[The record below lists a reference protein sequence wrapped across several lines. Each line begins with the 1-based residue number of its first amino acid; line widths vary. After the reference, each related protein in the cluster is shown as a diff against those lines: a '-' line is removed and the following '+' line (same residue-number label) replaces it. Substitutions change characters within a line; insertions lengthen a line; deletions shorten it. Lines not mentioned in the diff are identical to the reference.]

1 MKQTQLSYPTLAHA
15 YSSTLQPTA
24 SFQTTF
30 NGLATAAARCHTL
43 RDGELV
49 LYKRQHSRVWQC
61 RYKLFANE
69 WHRQTTKRT
78 VLADAVRVASELYDE
93 ARFRERMG
101 LAPARKSFSQIAALA
116 VEEMRRDLSAGTGKK
131 IYEDYI
137 QVIERY
143 LVPFFGDRQL
153 QTLKHKDIAEFEV
166 WRNEKMG
173 KRPKSSTL
181 MTYASA
187 FTRVCRTATERGW
200 LSESVVLPL
209 MSRKGEKGAV
219 RPAFSAEEVVALR
232 AAMVGWPLSGRT
244 AEDNDFRQLLCDYV
258 EFLLLTGCRQGTEAM
273 GVCWQHCEWYT
284 ADGVRYLRV
293 WVDGKTGG
301 RWLIAKHELA
311 AVLKRLHIRQR
322 DIASKSFDS
331 VLGRHKGWLF
341 RTADG
346 RRPYS
351 FNGLFHRLLRHAE
364 LLTNAAGETRT
375 LYSLRHTY
383 ATAEL
388 LTGTDIHTLS
398 KQMGTSVAMLERH
411 YSKLTATLVAE
422 RLSGKV
428 FLK

>member
-15 YSSTLQPTA
+15 HSSTLQPIA

-30 NGLATAAARCHTL
+30 NGLATAAARLHTL

-49 LYKRQHSRVWQC
+49 LYKRNHSRVWQC

-101 LAPARKSFSQIAALA
+101 LAPARKSFSQIAALT
-116 VEEMRRDLSAGTGKK
+116 VEEMRRDLAAGTGKK

-173 KRPKSSTL
+173 RRPKSSTL

-187 FTRVCRTATERGW
+187 FTRVCKTATERGW

-232 AAMVGWPLSGRT
+232 AAMVGWQTAGRT
-244 AEDNDFRQLLCDYV
+244 DTDNDYRQLVCDYV
-258 EFLLLTGCRQGTEAM
+258 EFLLLTGARHGTEAM

-284 ADGVRYLRV
+284 ADGVKYLRI

-301 RWLIAKHELA
+301 RWLIAKHELSV
-311 AVLKRLHIRQR
+311 VLRRLHSRQK
-322 DIASKSFDS
+322 DIAAKPFDA
-331 VLGRHKGWLF
+331 VFGRGQAFMF
-341 RTADG
+341 RSRDG
-346 RRPYS
+346 RKPYA
-351 FNGLFHRLLRHAE
+351 FNGLFSRLLRHCQLLKNSAE
-364 LLTNAAGETRT
+364 QIRT

-383 ATAEL
+383 ATNEL
-388 LTGTDIHTLS
+388 LGGTDIHTLA

-411 YSKLTATLVAE
+411 YSKLSPTLAAGMLV
-422 RLSGKV
+422 KV
-428 FLK
+428 

>member
-1 MKQTQLSYPTLAHA
+1 MKQTQLSYPTLVVA
-15 YSSTLQPTA
+15 
-24 SFQTTF
+24 FQTTT
-30 NGLATAAARCHTL
+30 GKLPATQARIHTL

-49 LYKRQHSRVWQC
+49 LYKRSHSRVWQF
-61 RYKLFANE
+61 RYKLYDNQ

-78 VLADAVRVASELYDE
+78 VLMDAVRVAGELYDE

-101 LAPARKSFSQIAALA
+101 LASTRKTFSQIAALA
-116 VEEMRRDLSAGTGKK
+116 VEEMRRDLAAGTGKK
-131 IYEDYI
+131 IYDDYI

-173 KRPKSSTL
+173 RRPKSSTL

-187 FTRVCRTATERGW
+187 FSRVCKTATERGW
-200 LSESVVLPL
+200 LSESVVLPQ

-232 AAMVGWPLSGRT
+232 VAMVSWQASGRT

-258 EFLLLTGCRQGTEAM
+258 EFLLLTGARHGTEAM
-273 GVCWQHCEWYT
+273 GVCWQHLEWYA
-284 ADGVRYLRV
+284 ADGVRYMRV

-311 AVLKRLHIRQR
+311 AVLLRLHSRQR
-322 DIASKSFDS
+322 DIAQKPFDS

-341 RTADG
+341 RTEDG
-346 RRPYS
+346 HRPHN
-351 FNGLFHRLLRHAE
+351 FNGLFRRLLRHAE
-364 LLTNAAGETRT
+364 LLENNSGETRT

-388 LTGTDIHTLS
+388 LVGTDIHILA
-398 KQMGTSVAMLERH
+398 KQMGTSVTMLERH
-411 YSKLTATLVAE
+411 YSKLTATLAAV
-422 RLSGKV
+422 RLA
-428 FLK
+428 

>member
-1 MKQTQLSYPTLAHA
+1 MKQTQLSYPTQALALH
-15 YSSTLQPTA
+15 SQPQPTA

-30 NGLATAAARCHTL
+30 NGLATAAARLHTL

-78 VLADAVRVASELYDE
+78 VLADAVRVASEMYDE

-116 VEEMRRDLSAGTGKK
+116 VEEMRRDLAAGTGKK
-131 IYEDYI
+131 IYDDYI

-187 FTRVCRTATERGW
+187 FTRVCKTATERGW
-200 LSESVVLPL
+200 LSERVVLPQ
-209 MSRKGEKGAV
+209 MSRKGEKGSV
-219 RPAFSAEEVVALR
+219 RPAFSAEEIVALR
-232 AAMVGWPLSGRT
+232 AAMTSWQKAGRT
-244 AEDNDFRQLLCDYV
+244 DTDNDYRQLVCDYV
-258 EFLLLTGCRQGTEAM
+258 EFLLLTGARHGTEAM
-273 GVCWQHCEWYT
+273 GVCWQHCEWYS
-284 ADGVRYLRV
+284 ADGVKYLRI

-311 AVLKRLHIRQR
+311 AVLFRLHSRQR
-322 DIASKSFDS
+322 DIAGKPFDG

-341 RTADG
+341 RTEDG

-351 FNGLFHRLLRHAE
+351 FNGLFRRLLRHCE
-364 LLTNAAGETRT
+364 LLANSAGQTRT

-383 ATAEL
+383 ATNEL
-388 LTGTDIHTLS
+388 LGGTDIHTLA

-411 YSKLTATLVAE
+411 YSKLSPTLAAGMLV
-422 RLSGKV
+422 KV
-428 FLK
+428 

>member
-1 MKQTQLSYPTLAHA
+1 MKQTQLSYPTL
-15 YSSTLQPTA
+15 SV
-24 SFQTTF
+24 SFQTTT
-30 NGLATAAARCHTL
+30 GKLPATQARVHTL

-49 LYKRQHSRVWQC
+49 LYKRSHSRVWQC

-78 VLADAVRVASELYDE
+78 VLADAVRVASEMYDE

-116 VEEMRRDLSAGTGKK
+116 VEEMRRDLAAGTGKK
-131 IYEDYI
+131 IYDDYI

-187 FTRVCRTATERGW
+187 FTRVCKTATERGW
-200 LSESVVLPL
+200 LSESVVLPQ
-209 MSRKGEKGAV
+209 MSRKGEKGTV

-232 AAMVGWPLSGRT
+232 AAMVSWQHSGRT
-244 AEDNDFRQLLCDYV
+244 AEDNNFRQLLCDYV
-258 EFLLLTGCRQGTEAM
+258 EFLLLTGARHGTEAM

-284 ADGVRYLRV
+284 ADGVKYLRI

-311 AVLKRLHIRQR
+311 AVLLRLHRRQR
-322 DIASKSFDS
+322 DIAGKPFES

-351 FNGLFHRLLRHAE
+351 FNGLFRRLLRHCE
-364 LLTNAAGETRT
+364 LLENNAGDTRT

-383 ATAEL
+383 ATREL
-388 LTGTDIHTLS
+388 LTGTDILTLA
-398 KQMGTSVAMLERH
+398 KQMGTSVTMLERH
-411 YSKLTATLVAE
+411 YSKLTATLAAG
-422 RLSGKV
+422 RLA
-428 FLK
+428 

>member
-1 MKQTQLSYPTLAHA
+1 MKQTQLSYPTLARA
-15 YSSTLQPTA
+15 QQSSLPPAA
-24 SFQTTF
+24 SFETTY
-30 NGLATAAARCHTL
+30 NGLSTAAARLHTL

-49 LYKRQHSRVWQC
+49 LYKRSHSRVWQC
-61 RYKLFANE
+61 RYKLYDNQ

-78 VLADAVRVASELYDE
+78 VLADAMRVAGELYDE

-101 LAPARKSFSQIAALA
+101 LAPTRKTFSQIAQLT
-116 VEEMRRDLSAGTGKK
+116 VEEMRRDLAAGTGKK
-131 IYEDYI
+131 IYEDYC

-143 LVPFFGDRQL
+143 LVPFFGERHL

-181 MTYASA
+181 MTFASA
-187 FTRVCRTATERGW
+187 FSRVCRTATERGW
-200 LSESVVLPL
+200 LCERVVLPQ
-209 MSRKGEKGAV
+209 MSRKGEKGSV

-232 AAMVGWPLSGRT
+232 AAMVGWQNGGRT

-258 EFLLLTGCRQGTEAM
+258 EFLLLTGCRHGTEAM
-273 GVCWQHCEWYT
+273 GVCWQHCEWYA

-301 RWLIAKHELA
+301 RWLIAKHELS
-311 AVLKRLHIRQR
+311 AVLHRLHSRQR
-322 DIASKSFDS
+322 DIAGKGFDA
-331 VLGRHKGWLF
+331 VLGRHKSWLF

-351 FNGLFHRLLRHAE
+351 FNGLFRRLLRHSE
-364 LLTNAAGETRT
+364 LLTNTAGETRT

-388 LTGTDIHTLS
+388 LAGTDIHTLA

-411 YSKLTATLVAE
+411 YSKLTATLAAG
-422 RLSGKV
+422 RLA
-428 FLK
+428 

>member
-1 MKQTQLSYPTLAHA
+1 MKQTQLSYPTLAYAHC
-15 YSSTLQPTA
+15 STLKPTA

-30 NGLATAAARCHTL
+30 NGLATAAARFHML

-49 LYKRQHSRVWQC
+49 LYKRPHSRVWQC

-78 VLADAVRVASELYDE
+78 VLADAVRVASEMYDE

-116 VEEMRRDLSAGTGKK
+116 VEEMRRDLAAGTGKK
-131 IYEDYI
+131 IYDDYI

-166 WRNEKMG
+166 WRNAKMG
-173 KRPKSSTL
+173 RRPKSSTL

-187 FTRVCRTATERGW
+187 FSRVCKTATERGW
-200 LSESVVLPL
+200 LSESVVLPQ

-232 AAMVGWPLSGRT
+232 AAMLGWQTAGRT
-244 AEDNDFRQLLCDYV
+244 DTDNDYRQLVCDYV
-258 EFLLLTGCRQGTEAM
+258 EFLLLTGARHGTEAM
-273 GVCWQHCEWYT
+273 GVSWQHCEWYA
-284 ADGVRYLRV
+284 ADGVKYLRI

-311 AVLKRLHIRQR
+311 AVLHRLHSRQR
-322 DIASKSFDS
+322 DIASKPFES
-331 VLGRHKGWLF
+331 VLGRYKGWLF
-341 RTADG
+341 RTEDG

-351 FNGLFHRLLRHAE
+351 FNGLFRRLLRHCQ
-364 LLTNAAGETRT
+364 LLTNHIGATRT
-375 LYSLRHTY
+375 LYSIRHTY
-383 ATAEL
+383 ATMEL
-388 LTGTDIHTLS
+388 LSGTDIHTLA
-398 KQMGTSVAMLERH
+398 KQMGTSVAMLETH
-411 YSKLTATLVAE
+411 YSKLTATMAAD
-422 RLSGKV
+422 RLA
-428 FLK
+428 